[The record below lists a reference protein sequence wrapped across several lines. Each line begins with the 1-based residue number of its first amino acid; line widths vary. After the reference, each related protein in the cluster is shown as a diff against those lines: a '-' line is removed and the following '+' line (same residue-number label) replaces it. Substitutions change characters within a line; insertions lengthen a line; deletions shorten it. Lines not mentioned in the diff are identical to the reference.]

1 MKKVKVKTVGAVVDG
16 YPIGSEI
23 EINEDSA
30 THLERIGYVKVI
42 GEVEKPAKKKPEKKA
57 ATKKKTKK

>member
-1 MKKVKVKTVGAVVDG
+1 MKKVKVKTIGAVVDG

-30 THLERIGYVKVI
+30 TLLERIGYVKVI
-42 GEVEKPAKKKPEKKA
+42 GEVEKPAKKA

>member
-1 MKKVKVKTVGAVVDG
+1 MKKVKVKTIGAVVDG

-30 THLERIGYVKVI
+30 THLERIGYVKDIV
-42 GEVEKPAKKKPEKKA
+42 EVEKPAKKA